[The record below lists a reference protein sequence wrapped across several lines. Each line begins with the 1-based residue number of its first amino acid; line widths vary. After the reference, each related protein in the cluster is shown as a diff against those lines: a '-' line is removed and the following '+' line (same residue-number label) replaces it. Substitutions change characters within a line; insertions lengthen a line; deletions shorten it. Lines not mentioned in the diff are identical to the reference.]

1 MMRFAGKT
9 ALVTGALGGIG
20 GAACRRLAAEGARLV
35 LVDRPGLD
43 AEPLLAALA
52 GTDAAPALFLPADI
66 TDEAAVADVCARA
79 VAETGRLDVIVNV
92 AGQMIYKPLEDL
104 TMDDWQR
111 LFAVNL
117 FGAAQFIRQG
127 LRLMGPGGAIV
138 NVASI
143 HAHQTSP
150 LVAPYAAAKAG
161 LVSLTR
167 SAAIE
172 GKEKGIRVNA
182 VLPGAVE
189 TQMLRDSPNIKS
201 GAETIDPA
209 DIGTPEEVASAIAFL
224 AAEEASFIT
233 GSALVVDGGRLTK
246 L

>member
-66 TDEAAVADVCARA
+66 TDEAAVADVCAGA

-117 FGAAQFIRQG
+117 FGAAQLIRQG
-127 LRLMGPGGAIV
+127 LRLMEPGGAIV

-201 GAETIDPA
+201 GAEVIDPA
-209 DIGTPEEVASAIAFL
+209 DIGTPEEIAAAIAFL
-224 AAEEASFIT
+224 AAAEASFIT